1 MQTALCQPNEKQE
14 TEKNIYLNI
23 YIYPQLAIKIVYLN
37 KRKSVMRRKSKRWRE
52 VMQDILRVL
61 YFIYLY
67 NASTKIVLDLD
78 FIFTILRR
86 IKNYNTVYYSHI
98 YFVLFIW
105 DYSCRWAWQLSN
117 PTHMKINIL
126 NINITIRYNIY
137 KYSVLKQQLIF

>member
-98 YFVLFIW
+98 YFVLFI
-105 DYSCRWAWQLSN
+105 
-117 PTHMKINIL
+117 
-126 NINITIRYNIY
+126 
-137 KYSVLKQQLIF
+137 